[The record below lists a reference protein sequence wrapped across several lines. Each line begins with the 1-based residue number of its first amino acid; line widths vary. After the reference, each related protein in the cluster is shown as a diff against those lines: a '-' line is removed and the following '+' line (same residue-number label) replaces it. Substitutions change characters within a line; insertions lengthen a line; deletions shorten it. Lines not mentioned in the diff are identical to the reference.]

1 MTVLGQSCFEYLEK
15 KVKLFIRKLSNIMYY
30 TIFCKNTLHHV
41 KTTILYLYFEQE
53 LHGNEMFYQTCVRL
67 GDIFWQ

>member
-1 MTVLGQSCFEYLEK
+1 
-15 KVKLFIRKLSNIMYY
+15 MYY

-53 LHGNEMFYQTCVRL
+53 LHGSEMFYQTCVRL